1 MIHAYHVIWGT
12 HGFWLPNDPRG
23 SWSELVA
30 SWELAR
36 FGSATK
42 SLERREVDVA
52 QWRAWRAAAETAL
65 RYPSVHFTGG
75 QARAVGKGFAN
86 AVRKSGLTIWAR
98 SILPEHVHLVVARH
112 TYKAE
117 QICNLLKGEATK
129 ELIAESLHPLA
140 ALRLRVQ
147 HLAEA
152 AAVRTVVQERE
163 RRVQAPR
170 GVVDDG
176 RRGDGFERCVW
187 HGQGHGGDTIGKP
200 SVFARAPA

>member
-23 SWSELVA
+23 SWSEFVA

-52 QWRAWRAAAETAL
+52 QWRAWRTAAETAL
-65 RYPSVHFTGG
+65 KFPSVHFTGG

-86 AVRKSGLTIWAR
+86 AVRKSGLTIWAC

-140 ALRLRVQ
+140 AYVVRGRTPSPWAAKQWKVYFD
-147 HLAEA
+147 AEVAIEA
-152 AAVRTVVQERE
+152 AIEYVEANPEKE
-163 RRVQAPR
+163 
-170 GVVDDG
+170 
-176 RRGDGFERCVW
+176 
-187 HGQGHGGDTIGKP
+187 GKP
-200 SVFARAPA
+200 RQSWPFVSPFAGLPKGGWVTYH

>member
-23 SWSELVA
+23 SWSEFVA

-52 QWRAWRAAAETAL
+52 QWRAWRTAAETAL
-65 RYPSVHFTGG
+65 KFPSVHFTGG

-86 AVRKSGLTIWAR
+86 AVRKSGLTIWAC

-140 ALRLRVQ
+140 AHVVRGRTPSPWAAKQWKVYFD
-147 HLAEA
+147 AEVAIEA
-152 AAVRTVVQERE
+152 AIEYVEANPEKE
-163 RRVQAPR
+163 
-170 GVVDDG
+170 
-176 RRGDGFERCVW
+176 
-187 HGQGHGGDTIGKP
+187 GKP
-200 SVFARAPA
+200 RQSWPFVSPFAGLPKGGWVTYH